1 VKEATAYIGR
11 SLAQQ
16 RERLGL
22 TQAELARRMGTTQAW
37 IAQMETGKR
46 EPRWSTLQDFARA
59 LELEPMLIP
68 RSRVSAV
75 EAFLQHQTD
84 LPIEA
89 PPLAG
94 DRW

>member
-1 VKEATAYIGR
+1 VEKANAYVGR
-11 SLAQQ
+11 RLAKQ

-22 TQAELARRMGTTQAW
+22 TQSQLAKRMGTTQAW
-37 IAQMETGKR
+37 VAQLETGKR
-46 EPRWSTLQDFARA
+46 EPRWSTLLDFARA

-75 EAFLQHQTD
+75 EAILQHQTD

-89 PPLAG
+89 PPLTG